1 MDEAFPR
8 IGRGRQ
14 LPPTPTP
21 PKVVLLDEA
30 TSALDAESEHLVQK
44 AIDAPIQSRTTLVVA
59 HCLSAVKETNAALQA
74 LTTTRVV
81 WL

>member
-1 MDEAFPR
+1 LDEAFPR

-30 TSALDAESEHLVQK
+30 TSALAAESEHLVQK
-44 AIDAPIQSRTTLVVA
+44 AIDAPIQSRTTLVVVRA
-59 HCLSAVKETNAALQA
+59 CKAAFVSFTADRQCA
-74 LTTTRVV
+74 TTRVV
-81 WL
+81 RL